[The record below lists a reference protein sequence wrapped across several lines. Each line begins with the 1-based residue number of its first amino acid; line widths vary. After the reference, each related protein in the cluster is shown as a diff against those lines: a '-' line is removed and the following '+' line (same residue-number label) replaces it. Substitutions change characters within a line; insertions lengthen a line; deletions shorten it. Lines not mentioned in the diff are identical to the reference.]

1 LGGLQAGVLESLQGA
16 LGCGACENVEIVKVV
31 TVGCDGRVIS
41 PRDQEKLS
49 VVHRLGEVEVPFGTV
64 DPLHGPSVLGI
75 SEAVVVGLLEFR
87 LALLVV
93 LVLVRGVARPV
104 AARGPDLDD
113 VQPISGESG
122 EHQAP
127 DLPRRVATAAEL
139 DVDIVRGDQNRRE
152 LLVCRGFG
160 NRDLKVGAGGQYHLG
175 VTGKVEAMT
184 QAGEHA
190 RPAAE
195 CPGLAGGR
203 HFSGSGQGD
212 EGPFLPIRQ
221 QGQRLTCSQSLD
233 RERHIGP
240 ARVGRIDAAPALA
253 QNLRR
258 AHEVV

>member
-1 LGGLQAGVLESLQGA
+1 
-16 LGCGACENVEIVKVV
+16 
-31 TVGCDGRVIS
+31 
-41 PRDQEKLS
+41 
-49 VVHRLGEVEVPFGTV
+49 
-64 DPLHGPSVLGI
+64 
-75 SEAVVVGLLEFR
+75 
-87 LALLVV
+87 
-93 LVLVRGVARPV
+93 
-104 AARGPDLDD
+104 

-122 EHQAP
+122 KHQAP

-139 DVDIVRGDQNRRE
+139 DVDIVRGNQNRRE
-152 LLVCRGFG
+152 LLGCRGFG

-184 QAGEHA
+184 QAGEYT